1 MSKPAP
7 PLARLSAMALSETIL
22 TLRRSEAV
30 LVSLGIPLL
39 VEVFF
44 SLLHVFPAPRGVP
57 EVDFVVPSVL
67 ALAVM
72 STAMVS
78 LGLAT
83 SFERSYGVLKRL
95 GTTPLRPAELLG
107 AKTASVL
114 AVEVVQ
120 MAVLVPVGFALGWSP
135 AGGVAGGLAAA
146 GALVLG
152 TAAFAALGLFLAGT
166 LRAEV
171 NLGLINGL
179 YLVLLLV
186 SDMVIPLDRM
196 PSALADVARILP
208 STALAQLVHAALGT
222 TGTALEPW
230 IVLIAWVVVIS
241 ALAARF
247 FRWE

>member
-1 MSKPAP
+1 
-7 PLARLSAMALSETIL
+7 MAASETVL

-44 SLLHVFPAPRGVP
+44 SLIHVFPAPKGLP

-78 LGLAT
+78 LGLST

-95 GTTPLRPAELLG
+95 GTTPLAPAELLG

-114 AVEVVQ
+114 AVEAVQ
-120 MAVLVPVGFALGWSP
+120 VAVLVPVGFGLGWAP
-135 AGGVAGGLAAA
+135 AGGAAGALAVV

-152 TAAFAALGLFLAGT
+152 TAAFASLGLLLAGT
-166 LRAEV
+166 VRAEA
-171 NLGLINGL
+171 NLGLVNGL

-196 PSALADVARILP
+196 PNALADVARILP
-208 STALAQLVHAALGT
+208 STALAQLVHGALVGTGAPAEAWGVLAAWT
-222 TGTALEPW
+222 
-230 IVLIAWVVVIS
+230 VVVA
-241 ALAARF
+241 ALAARL

>member
-1 MSKPAP
+1 
-7 PLARLSAMALSETIL
+7 MAWSETVL

-44 SLLHVFPAPRGVP
+44 SLLDVFPAPRGLP

-72 STAMVS
+72 STSMVS
-78 LGLAT
+78 LGLST

-95 GTTPLRPAELLG
+95 GTTPLRPTELLG
-107 AKTASVL
+107 AKTVSVL

-120 MAVLVPVGFALGWSP
+120 MAVLVPVGFGLGWSP
-135 AGGVAGGLAAA
+135 AGGASGALAAA

-152 TAAFAALGLFLAGT
+152 TAAFASLGLLLAGT
-166 LRAEV
+166 VRAEA
-171 NLGLINGL
+171 NLGLTNGL

-186 SDMVIPLDRM
+186 SDMVIPLERM
-196 PSALADVARILP
+196 PTALADVARILP
-208 STALAQLVHAALGT
+208 STALAQLVHGALVG
-222 TGTALEPW
+222 TGTRPEAW
-230 IVLIAWVVVIS
+230 AVLAAWTAVAA
-241 ALAARF
+241 ALAAKL